1 MTNHSNHRLTS
12 TWRLAALV
20 LLVGCSGPV
29 LSSPTVAPATPA
41 ATATARPDGLSAK
54 QAETLAS
61 LARVDDYPLYTM
73 RYVGPYP
80 RAATELPVVA
90 DFRPQAL
97 QGSEVDWA
105 CSLFAALADPE
116 HRLYGRNFDWRFSP
130 ALLLFTDPPDGY
142 ASVSMVDIEYFGFRD
157 GSVDLTA
164 LPLAERQAL
173 LGTPTTPFDGMNAA
187 GLAVSMAAVP
197 QHPVRDRDAM
207 VGGLQHEPG
216 ANRRGHGPA
225 LRPRPHVP
233 PGTRGAVE
241 RPQDY
246 PRVLSANAPVGRC
259 NWGV

>member
-29 LSSPTVAPATPA
+29 LSPPTVAPATPA

-164 LPLAERQAL
+164 LPLAERRAL